1 MTDNSF
7 LKQYVKIERAQA
19 IVFAALTRAPELQH
33 WFPSRAESDP
43 RVGGKIMLTFEFAEV
58 SQNGTLNEKYL
69 EVIPNEKVSYTWG
82 AGPAA
87 IPTIVTFY
95 LKEEG
100 GATTL
105 ELDHSRVQADA
116 DKAMLNEWHAN
127 NWTFYLTNLKGY
139 LEKGTD
145 QRKNM
150 LHQVTA

>member
-1 MTDNSF
+1 MSDNSF
-7 LKQYVKIERAQA
+7 LKQYIRIERAQP
-19 IVFAALTRAPELQH
+19 IVFKAITQAEELRH
-33 WFPSRAESDP
+33 WFPSRVESDP
-43 RVGGKIMLTFEFAEV
+43 RVGGKLMLTFEFAEA

-69 EVIPNEKVSYTWG
+69 EVLPNESVSYTWG

-87 IPTIVTFY
+87 IPTVVTFN
-95 LKEEG
+95 LSEAG
-100 GATTL
+100 GITTL

-150 LHQVTA
+150 LHQVTD